1 MPTAPAD
8 HSVVIYIGSNADLKV
23 AEQGSAR
30 VNNPC
35 GRISVEI
42 NEAVSEQNAWRF
54 RAGS

>member
-42 NEAVSEQNAWRF
+42 N
-54 RAGS
+54 